1 MASAGAAPVVIIAD
15 RMVDKGKEPAASI
28 SEAPFYE
35 GPAGEDR
42 GKMVCS
48 LTLHNKEAE
57 PVCFKIMSNSKTL
70 CARPP
75 RRIPTRIFKSS
86 KPAAASLTACKGSSI

>member
-28 SEAPFYE
+28 SEAPFAE
-35 GPAGEDR
+35 GLAGEDR

-57 PVCFKIMSNSKTL
+57 PVCFKILSNSKTL
-70 CARPP
+70 
-75 RRIPTRIFKSS
+75 
-86 KPAAASLTACKGSSI
+86 